1 MVSDTIMPKNQGDLK
16 CIIRNKDGGQNEN
29 CKQHEDARVCGTEE
43 IQIQWLHTETPKVV
57 EGKGYSWIW
66 VLL

>member
-16 CIIRNKDGGQNEN
+16 CIIKNKDGGQNEN

-43 IQIQWLHTETPKVV
+43 I
-57 EGKGYSWIW
+57 
-66 VLL
+66 